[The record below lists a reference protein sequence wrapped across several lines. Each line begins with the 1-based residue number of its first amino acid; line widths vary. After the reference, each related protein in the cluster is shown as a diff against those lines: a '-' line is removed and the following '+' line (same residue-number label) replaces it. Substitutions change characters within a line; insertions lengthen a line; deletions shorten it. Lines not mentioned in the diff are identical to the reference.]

1 METTKPTRGRAS
13 KVDLLPEDVKKTLH
27 AMLRDKAIPQ
37 AQILEEINALIDDAG
52 LPEDMRLSRS
62 GLNRY
67 ATSVEQV
74 GQNLRQ
80 MREMTQALTSQLGD
94 KPMGETT
101 KLILKMARSQLF
113 KALMRQ
119 IEDPEAEVDID
130 MLKNAMLAA
139 QRLES
144 TAMSS
149 HKREKEIR
157 QAFAEEAAN
166 AVSDELRGTDGMS
179 EELEQRI
186 RNVLLGKSWY
196 DPNYKTTHPTLRTAP
211 D

>member
-67 ATSVEQV
+67 ATNVEQV

-101 KLILKMARSQLF
+101 KLILEMARSQLF

-186 RNVLLGKSWY
+186 RNVLLGK
-196 DPNYKTTHPTLRTAP
+196 A
-211 D
+211 

>member
-1 METTKPTRGRAS
+1 MEKTKPTRGRAS
-13 KVDLLPEDVKKTLH
+13 KVDLLPENVRKTLH
-27 AMLRDKAIPQ
+27 QMLRDKSIPQ
-37 AQILEEINALIDDAG
+37 AQILDEINALIADAG
-52 LPEDMRLSRS
+52 LPDDMKLSRS

-74 GQNLRQ
+74 GANLRQ
-80 MREMTQALTSQLGD
+80 LREMTTALTDQLGD

-101 KLILKMARSQLF
+101 KLILEMARSQLF
-113 KALMRQ
+113 RAMMQQ
-119 IEDPEAEVDID
+119 IEDPEAAVDID

-166 AVSDELRGTDGMS
+166 AVSDELRGQDGMS
-179 EELEQRI
+179 EELEAKI
-186 RNVLLGKSWY
+186 RRVLLGQ
-196 DPNYKTTHPTLRTAP
+196 A
-211 D
+211 

>member
-37 AQILEEINALIDDAG
+37 AQILEEINVLIDDAG

-101 KLILKMARSQLF
+101 KLILEMARSQLF

-186 RNVLLGKSWY
+186 RNVLLGK
-196 DPNYKTTHPTLRTAP
+196 A
-211 D
+211 

>member
-1 METTKPTRGRAS
+1 MEKAKPTRGRAS
-13 KVDLLPEDVKKTLH
+13 KVDLLPDNVRKTLNE
-27 AMLRDKAIPQ
+27 MLRDKAIPQ

-52 LPEDMRLSRS
+52 LPDDMKLSRS

-67 ATSVEQV
+67 ATSIEQV
-74 GQNLRQ
+74 GANLRQ
-80 MREMTQALTSQLGD
+80 LREMTTALTDQLGD

-101 KLILKMARSQLF
+101 KLILEMARSQLF
-113 KALMRQ
+113 KAMMQQ
-119 IEDPEAEVDID
+119 IENPEAAVDID

-139 QRLES
+139 QRLEA

-166 AVSDELRGTDGMS
+166 AVSDELRGQDGMS

-186 RNVLLGKSWY
+186 RNVLLGK
-196 DPNYKTTHPTLRTAP
+196 A
-211 D
+211 

>member
-101 KLILKMARSQLF
+101 KLILEMARSQLF

-119 IEDPEAEVDID
+119 SEDPEAEVDID

-186 RNVLLGKSWY
+186 RNVLLGK
-196 DPNYKTTHPTLRTAP
+196 A
-211 D
+211 